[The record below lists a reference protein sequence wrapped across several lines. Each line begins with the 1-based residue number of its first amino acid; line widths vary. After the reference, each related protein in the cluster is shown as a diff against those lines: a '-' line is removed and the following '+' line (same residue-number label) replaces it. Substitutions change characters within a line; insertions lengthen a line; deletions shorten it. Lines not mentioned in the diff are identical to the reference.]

1 MFIETQQNGSRIKNI
16 FRQGEINALLKD
28 SKTGLREGL
37 EFFRVSCSWNW
48 NPFIQAHSQ
57 ATATND
63 FSDVRDMEKNAE
75 ELHQEVLDM
84 MEALPISDKAS
95 SVWVF
100 HYLYKPKE

>member
-1 MFIETQQNGSRIKNI
+1 
-16 FRQGEINALLKD
+16 
-28 SKTGLREGL
+28 
-37 EFFRVSCSWNW
+37 
-48 NPFIQAHSQ
+48 
-57 ATATND
+57 
-63 FSDVRDMEKNAE
+63 MEKNAE